1 MERFEQLFNGHFHSF
16 FGSRVINMF
25 IGEFSTGRDL
35 KTEVFVQAGFME
47 SCIVD
52 HLKVSII

>member
-25 IGEFSTGRDL
+25 IGEFSTGTDL
-35 KTEVFVQAGFME
+35 KTEVFVHAGFME

-52 HLKVSII
+52 HQS

>member
-1 MERFEQLFNGHFHSF
+1 MSIE
-16 FGSRVINMF
+16 
-25 IGEFSTGRDL
+25 EFSTGTDL

-52 HLKVSII
+52 HQRLLKVSVI